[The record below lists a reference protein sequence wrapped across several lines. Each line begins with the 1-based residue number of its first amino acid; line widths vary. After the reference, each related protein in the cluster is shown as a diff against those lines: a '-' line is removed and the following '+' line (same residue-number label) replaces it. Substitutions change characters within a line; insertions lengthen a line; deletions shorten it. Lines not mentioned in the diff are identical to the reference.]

1 MKTNKKKNIVPA
13 AKNEN
18 LEAKDWFDDFMEY
31 KMVTESEDENDTGSG
46 NNPGCFPY
54 LLGAILILYVISKL
68 FS

>member
-1 MKTNKKKNIVPA
+1 MMSD
-13 AKNEN
+13 
-18 LEAKDWFDDFMEY
+18 KDWFDDFMEY